1 MICIHGGPC
10 TGCMDCIEVDE
21 SLDLIGDMPKEEG
34 YEDEAAD

>member
-21 SLDLIGDMPKEEG
+21 SLRLIGDAPEEG
-34 YEDEAAD
+34 DSEDDT